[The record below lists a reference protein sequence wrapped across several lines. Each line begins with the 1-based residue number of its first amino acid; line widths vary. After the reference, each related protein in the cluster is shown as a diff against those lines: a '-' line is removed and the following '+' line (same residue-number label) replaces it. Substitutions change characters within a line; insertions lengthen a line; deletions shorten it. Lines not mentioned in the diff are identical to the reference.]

1 MNNYTPIEAA
11 TALSLY
17 GYNVSPRA
25 RAENLYYFFRH
36 RNLPCGEPED
46 LLAHCQNY
54 KNFATEMPHAT
65 AVLYI
70 QHALE
75 KYGEEA
81 RNRCRINA
89 GGMSDDFVAALEG
102 GE

>member
-1 MNNYTPIEAA
+1 MSNYTPIEIA

-17 GYNVSPRA
+17 GYNVSPGE
-25 RAENLYYFFRH
+25 RAERLYDYFTN
-36 RNLPCGEPED
+36 RNLPCGESAD
-46 LLAHCQNY
+46 FLGWCLNY
-54 KNFATEMPHAT
+54 KNFATEMPFVV

-89 GGMSDDFVAALEG
+89 GGMSADFVAALEG